1 MYTQDHPQKPHSYQ
15 PGTILSRP
23 GQHSRVYPGMEQAGK
38 LPSAI
43 VSKSP
48 FKLVT
53 VADTGITSELLS
65 LLEAESVDLLSELF
79 PQPTAT
85 VATIATHKSALMIF
99 FSFVS
104 SLGLLLFLCIIHY
117 MLTLY
122 FSCHILSTI
131 HKYEHYYI
139 KLTFHLSI
147 KILNKRD
154 SKY

>member
-23 GQHSRVYPGMEQAGK
+23 GQHSRVYPGMEQA
-38 LPSAI
+38 PSAI

-99 FSFVS
+99 FFIRFLLRFTFVS
-104 SLGLLLFLCIIHY
+104 LHYSLHVDTVFFL
-117 MLTLY
+117 
-122 FSCHILSTI
+122 SHIVNNS
-131 HKYEHYYI
+131 
-139 KLTFHLSI
+139 
-147 KILNKRD
+147 
-154 SKY
+154 